1 MRRLAL
7 FVGLLLTIFSAS
19 AQTPPNLSIS
29 VGQIN
34 SVQTATL
41 TFASATVAG
50 SPFTINVLKQ
60 GAPGLDFNFAA
71 GGTCSPSAT
80 YNVGDTCTVNCT
92 FSPLHPG
99 FQKGAVSL
107 TVGTTALATAYI
119 SGLGQGPQ
127 LNYLPPQQLTLGGY
141 IGGAADG
148 ITVDGAGN
156 VFISELWGP
165 VLGLDGEIA
174 ELLPGQPQQNCTG
187 R

>member
-1 MRRLAL
+1 MRMRRLAL

-19 AQTPPNLSIS
+19 AQTTPNLSIS

-50 SPFTINVLKQ
+50 SLFTINVLKQ

-80 YNVGDTCTVNCT
+80 YNVGDTCTVNYT

-127 LNYLPPQQLTLGGY
+127 LNYLPPSSSPWVDTSAARQTALLLT
-141 IGGAADG
+141 AQE
-148 ITVDGAGN
+148 T
-156 VFISELWGP
+156 SSSRSCGP
-165 VLGLDGEIA
+165 C
-174 ELLPGQPQQNCTG
+174 PRP
-187 R
+187 